1 MADVGDNS
9 KAGLVSALNG
19 ALADTVALYFK
30 TKNFHWHVAGP
41 RFRDLHVLFD
51 EQAAQL
57 VGTVDDLGERVRK
70 NDEYTLTSI
79 GSVAKATRI
88 KDQDDV
94 SLTADDPT
102 LAGWVGIAAPLAL
115 LAPQEMSAGADTRP
129 TKLLVPENDQFRSVA
144 EAREICTN
152 WKKTSIE
159 AISGADHF
167 FSTGTKTLSERVT
180 DFVVTFFQ

>member
-1 MADVGDNS
+1 MAEAGDNS

-88 KDQDDV
+88 KDQDDG
-94 SLTADDPT
+94 SLTADAMVKELRD
-102 LAGWVGIAAPLAL
+102 
-115 LAPQEMSAGADTRP
+115 D
-129 TKLLVPENDQFRSVA
+129 N
-144 EAREICTN
+144 
-152 WKKTSIE
+152 
-159 AISGADHF
+159 
-167 FSTGTKTLSERVT
+167 KTLHGRLLEVKEAAEEAGDNATSGVVDDWIDECEERVWFLNQT
-180 DFVVTFFQ
+180 SK

>member
-1 MADVGDNS
+1 MAEAGDNS

-79 GSVAKATRI
+79 GSVAQATRI

-94 SLTADDPT
+94 SLTADAMVKELRD
-102 LAGWVGIAAPLAL
+102 
-115 LAPQEMSAGADTRP
+115 D
-129 TKLLVPENDQFRSVA
+129 N
-144 EAREICTN
+144 
-152 WKKTSIE
+152 
-159 AISGADHF
+159 
-167 FSTGTKTLSERVT
+167 KTLHGRLLEVKEAAEEAGDNATSGVVDDWIDECEERVWFLNQT
-180 DFVVTFFQ
+180 SK

>member
-1 MADVGDNS
+1 MRLAQS
-9 KAGLVSALNG
+9 RARP

-79 GSVAKATRI
+79 GSVMKATRI
-88 KDQDDV
+88 EDQDDV
-94 SLTADDPT
+94 TLTADAMVKELRDDNKK
-102 LAGWVGIAAPLAL
+102 LHQRLGEVKEAAEEAGDNA
-115 LAPQEMSAGADTRP
+115 
-129 TKLLVPENDQFRSVA
+129 
-144 EAREICTN
+144 
-152 WKKTSIE
+152 TSGVVDDWIDE
-159 AISGADHF
+159 CE
-167 FSTGTKTLSERVT
+167 ERIWFLNQT
-180 DFVVTFFQ
+180 SK